1 MHMTWARVNEIYRS
15 KSGEDKKA
23 YFAIAAEAL
32 RPIIE
37 ARNEIKRKVDAMRAS
52 VEDGWEYRSN
62 LTNLIGSQS
71 EFKPVPVIISMI
83 GKIRGWVKDD
93 CKSAFPDALLSVDS
107 LAAYIEAPEWGLA
120 KYNAVTIAAGYP
132 VKKGT
137 TGDPGANKED
147 LVESEAAR
155 YTGSMG
161 VGLEQWE
168 CACPGAVNTGIS
180 FTVNEFIDNGKP
192 ACHGGKAFRKSR
204 FPTADSDPVFS
215 SGICTTP
222 SSKMVAGNIVR
233 LSNMCQQAV
242 HNKITGHVNAMK
254 PLVGHARR
262 S

>member
-1 MHMTWARVNEIYRS
+1 MTWVRHSKIFNS
-15 KSGEDKKA
+15 KSGEDHKA
-23 YFAIAAEAL
+23 YFAIAYEAL
-32 RPIIE
+32 RPIIM
-37 ARNEIKRKVDAMRAS
+37 ARNAIKSKIDAMRAS
-52 VEDGWEYRSN
+52 VGDGWGYRSILN
-62 LTNLIGSQS
+62 NLIGNQS
-71 EFKPVPVIISMI
+71 EFKPVPIIISMI

-107 LAAYIEAPEWGLA
+107 LAAYIDAPEWGLA
-120 KYNAVTIAAGYP
+120 KYNAITIGSDYP
-132 VKKGT
+132 LKKET
-137 TGDPGANKED
+137 TGNPGANKED

-161 VGLEQWE
+161 VGQEQWE
-168 CACPGAVNTGIS
+168 CACPGAGNTGTS
-180 FTVNEFIDNGKP
+180 FTVNEFLDNGKP

-215 SGICTTP
+215 SGICTSP

-242 HNKITGHVNAMK
+242 QNKITGHVNAMK
-254 PLVGHARR
+254 PLVSHARR